1 MVRLVR
7 FFLRGLAGSAFVIA
21 VAWSLVLL
29 VALAE
34 MYIFRTFP
42 YGFADWVVS
51 MQTRSELWQV
61 TEYHSRVYYLTRFA
75 VSTILIEALGAA
87 GYLYLRRAG
96 RKASAPG

>member
-1 MVRLVR
+1 MTRLL
-7 FFLRGLAGSAFVIA
+7 LRGLAGSAFVIA
-21 VAWSLVLL
+21 VAWLLVLL

-61 TEYHSRVYYLTRFA
+61 TEYHSRTFYLTRFA
-75 VSTILIEALGAA
+75 VSTLLLETLGAA
-87 GYLYLRRAG
+87 GYLYLRRRVPQA
-96 RKASAPG
+96 